1 MIRCEAAVPT
11 IDGMKIM
18 RAAGAGFVLGFL
30 DFVWIKY
37 VPWPLGDLGNSMAV
51 WAVAAFLLTWRARWG
66 LGTSAAGAVVMLIVA
81 VPSYYLA
88 AALIQQDDWSNMW
101 AAYALL
107 WMGFAVPAG
116 IVFGVAGV
124 LARRDGWKRVV
135 ALSLPGGV
143 LAAEAVLQAA
153 RDDGDAGVVAVRLVL
168 AVLLTLAVAPT
179 WRLRAAA
186 ALCLVPVGVVGYG
199 LLTATGFA

>member
-1 MIRCEAAVPT
+1 
-11 IDGMKIM
+11 MKIV
-18 RAAGAGFVLGFL
+18 RAAGAGFLFGFL

-37 VPWPLGDLGNSMAV
+37 VPWPLGDLGNSMAI
-51 WAVAAFLLTWRARWG
+51 WAVAAFLLTFRTRWG
-66 LGTSAAGAVVMLIVA
+66 VAGAVVMLVVA

-101 AAYALL
+101 APYALL
-107 WMGFAVPAG
+107 WMGFGVVSG
-116 IVFGVAGV
+116 IVFGVAGG
-124 LARRDGWKRVV
+124 LARREGWRRIV

-143 LAAEAVLQAA
+143 LVAEAVLLAA
-153 RDDGDAGVVAVRLVL
+153 REHGETGVVAVRLVL

-186 ALCLVPVGVVGYG
+186 ALCLVPVGAVGYG
-199 LLTATGFA
+199 LFAATGFA